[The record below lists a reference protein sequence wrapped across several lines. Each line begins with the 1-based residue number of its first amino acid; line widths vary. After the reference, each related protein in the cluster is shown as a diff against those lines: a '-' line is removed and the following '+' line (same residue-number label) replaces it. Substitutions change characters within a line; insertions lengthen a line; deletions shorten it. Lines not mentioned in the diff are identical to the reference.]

1 MEKLKVFLAVAACK
15 LTRFALRVLRRG
27 GTALPGKVAMR
38 LYPDLLGVLSRG
50 VNVIAV
56 TGTNGKT
63 TSSRIVEQAL
73 LEAGA
78 DCFSNRSGSNLMQ
91 GVTADFCAQ
100 ATLGGRVRRDWAVIE
115 CDEAAAKQLFPL
127 LRPKAV
133 LVTNVFRDQLDRY
146 GEVTHTLENI
156 RIGLSAVPE
165 TLLCLNA
172 DCPLTAS
179 LAEKLPNRVTF
190 FGVDADIYK
199 SRVEEVSDAK
209 RCLRCGAEYAYSHI
223 NYGHLGTWHCP
234 SCGAARPDPQV
245 CVTEIFSQTTD
256 GARMTL
262 TIDGQPHECYVNLPG
277 GYNIY
282 NAAGAAA
289 VVTTAGFPVEAALAA
304 TADFNCGFGRMEK
317 FTLGSAEA
325 RMILIKNP
333 AGCNQVL
340 NFLRNQEGEALF
352 VICLNDNFADGT
364 DVSWIWD
371 VNFENLL
378 ELGERLTGVIV
389 SGTRAWDMALRLKYA
404 GIPKEKLRVCTDWD
418 ALLREIT
425 AQDKPVFIMP
435 TYTAM
440 LSLREKIS
448 RDYGYKQFWE

>member
-1 MEKLKVFLAVAACK
+1 MKLNVIPAVAACK
-15 LTRFALRVLRRG
+15 LTRLALRLLRRG

-38 LYPDLLGVLSRG
+38 LCPELLGVLSRG

-91 GVTADFCAQ
+91 GVTAEFCAQ
-100 ATLGGRVRRDWAVIE
+100 ATLSGKVRREWAVIE
-115 CDEAAAKQLFPL
+115 CDEAAARQLFPL

-156 RIGLSAVPE
+156 RIGLSAIPDAV
-165 TLLCLNA
+165 LCLNA

-179 LAEKLPNRVTF
+179 LAETLPNRTVF
-190 FGVDADIYK
+190 FGVDADIYR

-209 RCLRCGAEYAYSHI
+209 RCLHCGAEYVYDHL
-223 NYGHLGTWHCP
+223 NYGHLGAWRCP
-234 SCGAARPDPQV
+234 SCGAARPAPQV

-256 GARMTL
+256 GARIAMTV
-262 TIDGQPHECYVNLPG
+262 GGERHECYVNLPG

-289 VVTTAGFPVEAALAA
+289 AVTAAGLPAEAALKAA
-304 TADFNCGFGRMEK
+304 ADFSCGFGRMEK
-317 FTLGSAEA
+317 FTLGSAQA

-340 NFLRNQEGEALF
+340 NFLCNQDGEALF
-352 VICLNDNFADGT
+352 VICLNDNYADGT

-378 ELGERLTGVIV
+378 SLGDRLTGVLV
-389 SGTRAWDMALRLKYA
+389 SGTRAADMALRLKYA
-404 GIPKEKLRVCTDWD
+404 DIPEDKLRVCTDWG
-418 ALLREIT
+418 ALLEAIT
-425 AQDKPVFIMP
+425 AQDKPVYIMP

-440 LSLREKIS
+440 LGLRERIS
-448 RDYGYKQFWE
+448 RDYGYKMFWE